1 VLVVHDA
8 VPQTAEPTVA
18 ETVESPGP
26 KLKPV
31 SVTHASSD
39 IATFIDRPRVTAGA
53 SYVKLL
59 NTVPTTLLTLTPPS
73 SARPD
78 PPIGAQTTLE
88 SLLHT
93 VVKQPLLPSA
103 ADGLRLAV
111 PKLSPDSVSE
121 TPALVAAFT
130 GRTLVAK
137 GASNVSATS
146 CVPTEALTVTRATAN
161 PLPATGP
168 LHCSDVPVVQAA
180 VAHTPTLTTL
190 AVAVKSAMP
199 NDKPAIVKLPPP
211 VCGMFGLH
219 TRVTTGASKLSTVP
233 DLVPTK
239 PLTVTATA
247 NTAPV

>member
-8 VPQTAEPTVA
+8 VPQTTEPTVA

-59 NTVPTTLLTLTPPS
+59 NTVPTMLLTLTPPS

-78 PPIGAQTTLE
+78 PPIGVQTTLE

-103 ADGLRLAV
+103 ADGVASTV

-137 GASNVSATS
+137 GASNVSAAS
-146 CVPTEALTVTRATAN
+146 CVPTEALTVTRATAKP
-161 PLPATGP
+161 PLPAGGVK
-168 LHCSDVPVVQAA
+168 HCTDVPVVQAVVMHSVLA
-180 VAHTPTLTTL
+180 IA
-190 AVAVKSAMP
+190 AVAVRSSAPKDTPNIVRRMP
-199 NDKPAIVKLPPP
+199 
-211 VCGMFGLH
+211 
-219 TRVTTGASKLSTVP
+219 
-233 DLVPTK
+233 
-239 PLTVTATA
+239 PL
-247 NTAPV
+247 